1 MEKNIK
7 EAISIIEDVRK
18 SMPECANKA
27 FLNGALNELNQALQ
41 QTDVKSFSPV
51 SPAVAWGILAVRD
64 ALVIGDSQEAY
75 HQLYMLASPNFDKR
89 SDEVWSELEAIAVE
103 KII

>member
-1 MEKNIK
+1 MKRPNEYSKPLEGVRTEKYHP
-7 EAISIIEDVRK
+7 AD
-18 SMPECANKA
+18 
-27 FLNGALNELNQALQ
+27 LNGQYAKDLNKYIDYLETQI
-41 QTDVKSFSPV
+41 KSFSPV